1 MYDATDDTKVSTF
14 TQTSGNQFEGTLPSE
29 SGGMF
34 GFEKCPYSEAEEGSS
49 IAPEVKIWFVVSEIA
64 NPSWNLL

>member
-49 IAPEVKIWFVVSEIA
+49 IAPEVKI
-64 NPSWNLL
+64 